1 VVKVVTW
8 NVNGIRAREGQVE
21 ELLAREAPDLVC
33 LQEIKAPTA
42 KVPAPLRAPDGWHA
56 LWHGETAYSGVSLL
70 VRGALAEAAPAFGH
84 PPFDFETRAVTAEVA
99 GVTVASLYVPNG
111 GKDFDAKLR
120 FLEAL
125 DAWAAAAQA
134 AGRPLLLCGDLNVTR
149 CDADVHAKE
158 RRAGAIGQRED
169 ERSLLARLL
178 SRGLVDVGRTLDPE
192 NQALFTWWPPWRGLR
207 QKNVGWRIDY
217 VVASAPLA
225 RHAVRCA
232 VLPEFG
238 TSDHAPVVAEFAWPP
253 AAAEPGSPPPAGGR

>member
-1 VVKVVTW
+1 MKIVTW
-8 NVNGIRAREGQVE
+8 NVNGIRAREAQVE

-33 LQEIKAPTA
+33 LQEIKAPAA
-42 KVPAPLRAPDGWHA
+42 KVPEPLRAPPGWHA

-70 VRGALAEAAPAFGH
+70 VNGGLAAAPAFAH
-84 PPFDFETRAVTAEVA
+84 PPFDFETRAVTAEVD

-111 GKDFDAKLR
+111 GKDFEAKLR

-125 DAWAAAAQA
+125 DGWAAAAQA

-149 CDADVHAKE
+149 SDADVHEKE
-158 RRAGAIGQRED
+158 RRAGAIGQRDD
-169 ERSLLARLL
+169 ERALLSRLL
-178 SRGLVDVGRTLDPE
+178 SRGLTDVGRALDPD
-192 NQALFTWWPPWRGLR
+192 NPALFTWWPPWRGLR

-225 RHAVRCA
+225 QAATRCA

-253 AAAEPGSPPPAGGR
+253 G

>member
-1 VVKVVTW
+1 MKVVTW

-33 LQEIKAPTA
+33 LQEIKAPAA
-42 KVPAPLRAPDGWHA
+42 KVPAPLRAPAGYHA

-70 VRGALAEAAPAFGH
+70 VNCARMAAPPAFAH
-84 PPFDFETRAVTAEVA
+84 PPFDFETRVVMAQVE

-111 GKDFDAKLR
+111 GKDFEAKLR

-125 DAWAAAAQA
+125 DGWAAEAQA

-149 CDADVHAKE
+149 CEDDVHPKE
-158 RRAGAIGQRED
+158 RRAGACGQRED
-169 ERSLLARLL
+169 ERALLGRLL
-178 SRGLVDVGRTLDPE
+178 SRGLTDVGRALDPA
-192 NQALFTWWPPWRGLR
+192 NPALFTWWPPWRGLR

-217 VVASAPLA
+217 VVASEALA
-225 RHAVRCA
+225 RTASRCA

-238 TSDHAPVVAEFAWPP
+238 TSDHAPVVAEFGWP
-253 AAAEPGSPPPAGGR
+253 AAG

>member
-1 VVKVVTW
+1 VKVITW
-8 NVNGIRAREGQVE
+8 NVNGIRAREAQVE

-42 KVPAPLRAPDGWHA
+42 KVPEPLRAPAGWHA
-56 LWHGETAYSGVSLL
+56 LWHGESAYSGVSLL
-70 VRGALAEAAPAFGH
+70 VRDALVEAPRFAS
-84 PPFDFETRAVTAEVA
+84 PPFDFETRAATVEVS
-99 GVTVASLYVPNG
+99 GLLVASLYVPNG
-111 GKDFDAKLR
+111 GKDFEAKLR

-134 AGRPLLLCGDLNVTR
+134 TGRPLLLCGDLNVTR
-149 CDADVHAKE
+149 GDADVHPKE

-169 ERSLLARLL
+169 ERTLLARLL
-178 SRGLVDVGRTLDPE
+178 SRGLVDVGRALDPA

-217 VVASAPLA
+217 VVASESLA
-225 RHAVRCA
+225 RAATRCA

-253 AAAEPGSPPPAGGR
+253 PAA